1 MLLKIVYLL
10 TCRVLGLAVLVFR
23 GDLAKDAELLV
34 LRHENAVLRRHAG
47 RVRYEPADRAW
58 FAALARLVPR
68 RRWAEVF
75 PVTPATLLAWHRRLA
90 AKKYDTSKR
99 RKPGRPP
106 TVPGIARLVVRLAK
120 ENPLWGHRRIH
131 GELTKLGVTVAP
143 STVWEILRAAG
154 IDPAPRR
161 SGPSWRQFL
170 HAQAAGIVAVDFL
183 HVDTVLLRRLYVLVF
198 IEHGTRRMHLGGVT
212 ANPTGDWT
220 VQQARNLALSF
231 GERFED
237 IKFLIR
243 DRGSN
248 FTASFDA
255 VFQAAGTR
263 ILRTAV
269 QAPRMNAICERLVGT
284 LRRELLDRVLILG
297 EAHLRTVLAEYQA
310 HYNTARPHQGI
321 AQRVPDGE
329 RDARLLTVTDLDRRT
344 DPPKTRP
351 QRPDQRIHARRLTL
365 EGPQVSSRILF
376 SSGTGGHPDHV
387 VVVRPA
393 GAHHGPGVVVD
404 EREKI

>member
-23 GDLAKDAELLV
+23 GDLTKDAELLV
-34 LRHENAVLRRHAG
+34 LRHENAVLRRHAD
-47 RVRYEPADRAW
+47 RVRYEAADRAW

-75 PVTPATLLAWHRRLA
+75 PVAPATLLAWHRRLA

-99 RKPGRPP
+99 RRPGRPP
-106 TVPGIARLVVRLAK
+106 KVPGIARLVVRLAR
-120 ENPLWGHRRIH
+120 ENPQWGHRRIH
-131 GELTKLGVTVAP
+131 GELMKLGVTVAP
-143 STVWEILRAAG
+143 STVWQILHSAG

-161 SGPSWRQFL
+161 SGPGWRQFL

-183 HVDTVLLRRLYVLVF
+183 HVDTVLLKRLHVLVF
-198 IEHGTRRMHLGGVT
+198 IEHGTRRMHIGGVT
-212 ANPTGDWT
+212 ASPTGEWT

-231 GERFED
+231 SERFSFGERFED
-237 IKFLIR
+237 IKFLVR

-248 FTASFDA
+248 FTPSFDA
-255 VFQAAGTR
+255 IFQAAGTR
-263 ILRTAV
+263 IVRTAV

-297 EAHLRTVLAEYQA
+297 EAHLRTVLAEYQV

-329 RDARLLTVTDLDRRT
+329 HDGDHLSVADLDR
-344 DPPKTRP
+344 
-351 QRPDQRIHARRLTL
+351 
-365 EGPQVSSRILF
+365 ERILRKPVL
-376 SSGTGGHPDHV
+376 GGLINEYS
-387 VVVRPA
+387 RA
-393 GAHHGPGVVVD
+393 A
-404 EREKI
+404 

>member
-1 MLLKIVYLL
+1 MPLKIVYLL
-10 TCRVLGLAVLVFR
+10 VRRVLGLAVLVFR
-23 GDLAKDAELLV
+23 TDLAKDAELLV
-34 LRHENAVLRRHAG
+34 LRHENAVLRRHAS
-47 RVRYEPADRAW
+47 RVRYEPADRVW
-58 FAALARLVPR
+58 LAALARLIPR
-68 RRWAEVF
+68 NRWAEVF

-106 TVPGIARLVVRLAK
+106 TVPGVARLIVRLAK

-161 SGPSWRQFL
+161 AGPTWRQFL

-212 ANPTGDWT
+212 ANPTGEWT
-220 VQQARNLALSF
+220 VQQARNLAMTL

-255 VFQAAGTR
+255 VFQATGAR

-269 QAPRMNAICERLVGT
+269 QAPRMNATCERLVGT
-284 LRRELLDRVLILG
+284 LRRELLDRDADPRRSASARGPDRIPSALQHRPAASG
-297 EAHLRTVLAEYQA
+297 HRP
-310 HYNTARPHQGI
+310 ARP
-321 AQRVPDGE
+321 
-329 RDARLLTVTDLDRRT
+329 RR
-344 DPPKTRP
+344 
-351 QRPDQRIHARRLTL
+351 
-365 EGPQVSSRILF
+365 
-376 SSGTGGHPDHV
+376 
-387 VVVRPA
+387 
-393 GAHHGPGVVVD
+393 
-404 EREKI
+404 